1 MNELEIKKMFYIN
14 KIKNSKHK
22 IIKLREQI
30 QKNKIDI
37 LNFIKSIE
45 DNKLKEYVL
54 NLYNETGSNEPYII
68 NIDNANNNEPY
79 IINIDNANNNEP
91 YIINIDNVSNY
102 LLKLLKSEYT
112 QLKYEKN
119 VLNEN
124 WLLQWTSLITYEE
137 RIDYICRTY
146 L

>member
-79 IINIDNANNNEP
+79 IINIDN
-91 YIINIDNVSNY
+91 VSNY

>member
-30 QKNKIDI
+30 LTNKIDI

-45 DNKLKEYVL
+45 DNQLKEYVL
-54 NLYNETGSNEPYII
+54 HLYNETVS
-68 NIDNANNNEPY
+68 NEPY

-102 LLKLLKSEYT
+102 LLKLLKSEYK

-137 RIDYICRTY
+137 RLDYIIRTY

>member
-30 QKNKIDI
+30 LTNKIDI

-45 DNKLKEYVL
+45 DNQLKEYVL
-54 NLYNETGSNEPYII
+54 HLYNETGSNEPYII
-68 NIDNANNNEPY
+68 NIE
-79 IINIDNANNNEP
+79 NANNNEP

-102 LLKLLKSEYT
+102 LLKLLKSEYK

-119 VLNEN
+119 VLHEN
-124 WLLQWTSLITYEE
+124 WLLQWNSLITYEE
-137 RIDYICRTY
+137 RLDYIIRTY

>member
-54 NLYNETGSNEPYII
+54 HLYNEPGS
-68 NIDNANNNEPY
+68 NEPY

-102 LLKLLKSEYT
+102 LLKLLKSEYK

-137 RIDYICRTY
+137 RLDYIIRTY

>member
-1 MNELEIKKMFYIN
+1 MFYIN

-79 IINIDNANNNEP
+79 IINIDN
-91 YIINIDNVSNY
+91 VSNY

>member
-30 QKNKIDI
+30 LTNKIDI

-45 DNKLKEYVL
+45 DNQLKEYVL
-54 NLYNETGSNEPYII
+54 HLYNETGSNEPYII
-68 NIDNANNNEPY
+68 NIENG
-79 IINIDNANNNEP
+79 NNNEP

-102 LLKLLKSEYT
+102 LLKLLKSEYK

-119 VLNEN
+119 VLHEN
-124 WLLQWTSLITYEE
+124 WLLQWNSLSTYEE
-137 RIDYICRTY
+137 RLDYIIRTY

>member
-30 QKNKIDI
+30 LTNKIDI
-37 LNFIKSIE
+37 LNFIKNIE
-45 DNKLKEYVL
+45 DNQLKEYVL
-54 NLYNETGSNEPYII
+54 HLYNQTGSNEPCRT
-68 NIDNANNNEPY
+68 
-79 IINIDNANNNEP
+79 NIDNANNNEP
-91 YIINIDNVSNY
+91 YIINIDNVSNSI
-102 LLKLLKSEYT
+102 LKLLKSEYK

-124 WLLQWTSLITYEE
+124 WLLQWNSLITYEE
-137 RIDYICRTY
+137 RLDYIIRTY